1 MPDSLHDPLP
11 RGSLLYEYSALDLPS
26 TIRYARSRCGSPE
39 RSNRRFASRPNRPVR
54 TEANTEPK
62 GTTARRR
69 KRNGGWNRSV

>member
-26 TIRYARSRCGSPE
+26 TIRYARSRCRSLEG
-39 RSNRRFASRPNRPVR
+39 SNRRSASRPNRRVR

-69 KRNGGWNRSV
+69 KLNGGGDR